1 MSALPPKADRFVP
14 KADISG
20 AMSSNRLRAA
30 DLRAPDMWPSAVLLS
45 SEMEDDMSVDLWTK
59 IALTVIAVSLAV
71 IAWKL
76 PFADVGHAQIGACGV
91 SSSAPCHVATNG
103 EALKVQI
110 TNAQDF
116 H

>member
-1 MSALPPKADRFVP
+1 MSALPPKADIGTQARNVRYVP

-20 AMSSNRLRAA
+20 GRSSNRLRAA
-30 DLRAPDMWPSAVLLS
+30 DLKAPDMWPSAVLLG

-76 PFADVGHAQIGACGV
+76 PFADVGHAQRRR
-91 SSSAPCHVATNG
+91 
-103 EALKVQI
+103 
-110 TNAQDF
+110 AQSTDHKPARF
-116 H
+116 SLMG